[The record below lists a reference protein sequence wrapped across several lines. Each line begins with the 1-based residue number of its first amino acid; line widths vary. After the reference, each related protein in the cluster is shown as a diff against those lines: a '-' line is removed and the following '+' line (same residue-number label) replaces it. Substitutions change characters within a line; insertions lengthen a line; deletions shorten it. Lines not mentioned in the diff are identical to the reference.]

1 MDAFIKKLSDSVTNS
16 INVWDSKNYT
26 DEINE
31 RFESCL
37 FHDESLPA
45 RGVEAQHEFAR
56 ELA

>member
-1 MDAFIKKLSDSVTNS
+1 
-16 INVWDSKNYT
+16 VWDSKNYT